1 MTQCNHGAMKFA
13 SCRRRRVR
21 VDFSGGSISSN
32 GGALLLR
39 EVDRKLG
46 LTAQVARALGDQ
58 RQRAKVRH
66 EVVTMVR
73 QRVHAVAAGY
83 EDLNDHDALRHD
95 EVVQTACERDES
107 LASSS
112 TLCRFERR
120 AERQWAVAIHQVL
133 VEQFIASHRR
143 APRELVIDFD
153 ATDDPVHGHQHGRF
167 FHGYYDRYCFL
178 PLYAFCG
185 RQLLVAYLRP
195 SNIDAA
201 RHTWAILSLLVK
213 RLRQAWPGVRIV
225 LRGDSAFCRHRMLD
239 WCERHRVGY
248 IVGLARNAVLERK
261 VEVACEGAERGFQAT
276 GRKCR
281 VFTEVQY
288 GAGTWRRPR
297 RVIAARTQGAE
308 PALHR
313 DQPRR
318 SGEGPLRA
326 GVLPARRDGE
336 PHQGAAA
343 RPVRRPH
350 LEPAVVDES
359 ISGGARGPGLHP
371 ARDDA
376 PHCTA
381 GHGPCPSAMPNPA
394 TTASEA
400 RRGGDPKHPHRR
412 GAAVEHL
419 PRPSV
424 VPAPGAPAHCRI
436 ARGERAVAERGFPG
450 SPRTGA
456 LRPRTPPRLENALP
470 RPSPSLRSALPG
482 HLRPIPVPN
491 MRRKMPH
498 YVQTTPNSPFVQYP
512 G

>member
-1 MTQCNHGAMKFA
+1 MKFS

-21 VDFSGGSISSN
+21 VDFSGGLISSN

-46 LTAQVARALGDQ
+46 LTAQVARAIGDR
-58 RQRAKVRH
+58 RQRGKVRH

-153 ATDDPVHGHQHGRF
+153 ATDDPVHGHQPGASSMDTMT
-167 FHGYYDRYCFL
+167 GT
-178 PLYAFCG
+178 AFCRCMRLRPPATG
-185 RQLLVAYLRP
+185 RVPSP

-201 RHTWAILSLLVK
+201 RHTWAISSRLVK

-225 LRGDSAFCRHRMLD
+225 LRGDSAFCRRRMLD

-261 VEVACEGAERGFQAT
+261 VEVACEGTERGFQAT

-288 GAGTWRRPR
+288 GAGAWRRPR
-297 RVIAARTQGAE
+297 RVIARIEHGPKGRNPRFIVTNLDGQAKALYERVYCQRGEMENRIKEQQLDLFADRTSSPGGGRINIGWRSRPWPNTLLETMRRTALRGTALARAQCRT
-308 PALHR
+308 
-313 DQPRR
+313 
-318 SGEGPLRA
+318 LRLRLLKL
-326 GVLPARRDGE
+326 G
-336 PHQGAAA
+336 
-343 RPVRRPH
+343 
-350 LEPAVVDES
+350 AVVTRNTRTVAVRLS
-359 ISGGARGPGLHP
+359 S
-371 ARDDA
+371 
-376 PHCTA
+376 T
-381 GHGPCPSAMPNPA
+381 CPDQALF
-394 TTASEA
+394 
-400 RRGGDPKHPHRR
+400 RLLVHRLTV
-412 GAAVEHL
+412 G
-419 PRPSV
+419 
-424 VPAPGAPAHCRI
+424 
-436 ARGERAVAERGFPG
+436 
-450 SPRTGA
+450 
-456 LRPRTPPRLENALP
+456 
-470 RPSPSLRSALPG
+470 
-482 HLRPIPVPN
+482 
-491 MRRKMPH
+491 
-498 YVQTTPNSPFVQYP
+498 
-512 G
+512 

>member
-1 MTQCNHGAMKFA
+1 MTQCNHDAMKLS

-32 GGALLLR
+32 AGALLLR
-39 EVDRKLG
+39 EVDRKSG
-46 LTAQVARALGDQ
+46 LTAQVARALGDR

-153 ATDDPVHGHQHGRF
+153 ATDDPVHGHQPGRF

-201 RHTWAILSLLVK
+201 RHTWAILSRLVK
-213 RLRQAWPGVRIV
+213 RLRQAWPGVCIV

-248 IVGLARNAVLERK
+248 IVGLARNGVLERK

-281 VFTEVQY
+281 VFTEVRY
-288 GAGTWRRPR
+288 AT
-297 RVIAARTQGAE
+297 ARK
-308 PALHR
+308 H
-313 DQPRR
+313 
-318 SGEGPLRA
+318 S
-326 GVLPARRDGE
+326 
-336 PHQGAAA
+336 
-343 RPVRRPH
+343 
-350 LEPAVVDES
+350 
-359 ISGGARGPGLHP
+359 
-371 ARDDA
+371 
-376 PHCTA
+376 
-381 GHGPCPSAMPNPA
+381 PA
-394 TTASEA
+394 TVSIAPERS
-400 RRGGDPKHPHRR
+400 
-412 GAAVEHL
+412 
-419 PRPSV
+419 PRPP
-424 VPAPGAPAHCRI
+424 PANPRPEYAPRNTPSRPKTPPSCNTRDYGLA
-436 ARGERAVAERGFPG
+436 P
-450 SPRTGA
+450 PR
-456 LRPRTPPRLENALP
+456 LRPRDGAGPAENRSPCVTGLAPTSPDRAPPVFAR
-470 RPSPSLRSALPG
+470 RPG
-482 HLRPIPVPN
+482 DVP
-491 MRRKMPH
+491 
-498 YVQTTPNSPFVQYP
+498 
-512 G
+512 

>member
-120 AERQWAVAIHQVL
+120 AEGQWAVAIHQVL
-133 VEQFIASHRR
+133 VEQLIASHRR

-153 ATDDPVHGHQHGRF
+153 ATDDPVHGHQPGRF

-195 SNIDAA
+195 SNLDAA

-225 LRGDSAFCRHRMLD
+225 LRGDSAFCRRRMLD

-248 IVGLARNAVLERK
+248 IHR
-261 VEVACEGAERGFQAT
+261 
-276 GRKCR
+276 
-281 VFTEVQY
+281 
-288 GAGTWRRPR
+288 
-297 RVIAARTQGAE
+297 ARTQGAE

-326 GVLPARRDGE
+326 GVLPARGDGE

-343 RPVRRPH
+343 LPTAPRAPGGGRINIGWRSRPWPTPCSRRC
-350 LEPAVVDES
+350 A
-359 ISGGARGPGLHP
+359 
-371 ARDDA
+371 A
-376 PHCTA
+376 PHCGA
-381 GHGPCPSAMPNPA
+381 RPLPERNAEPC
-394 TTASEA
+394 
-400 RRGGDPKHPHRR
+400 D
-412 GAAVEHL
+412 
-419 PRPSV
+419 
-424 VPAPGAPAHCRI
+424 C
-436 ARGERAVAERGFPG
+436 GF
-450 SPRTGA
+450 
-456 LRPRTPPRLENALP
+456 
-470 RPSPSLRSALPG
+470 
-482 HLRPIPVPN
+482 
-491 MRRKMPH
+491 
-498 YVQTTPNSPFVQYP
+498 
-512 G
+512 